1 MQKEA
6 EFRDSIYKLMIQV
19 EIFPKKR
26 YMYSVGSNRKPLCFH
41 TKLQKIHLFRMVY
54 QPKSITLT
62 QFQTKTLQ
70 TMFSQ

>member
-26 YMYSVGSNRKPLCFH
+26 YMYSLGSNWKPY
-41 TKLQKIHLFRMVY
+41 V
-54 QPKSITLT
+54 
-62 QFQTKTLQ
+62 
-70 TMFSQ
+70 